1 MTDFYEYSRQLL
13 KKGGFN
19 LRSWSSYCPEVMERA
34 ERDGVAEKSV
44 KVKVLGL
51 RWDSENDNLRLLPVT
66 FSSIHQDSLTKR
78 MILSDSSK
86 VYDPIGFIS
95 PLLIN
100 AKALLQDIWRRSLVW
115 DDPVPK
121 DIKDRWVKISKE
133 TSQALDFDY
142 GRMTF
147 DYGLDSID
155 GCELHVFADASEKA
169 YGAVA
174 YLVRDTDSRLLM
186 SKSRVAPVKQLSIPQ
201 LELVAGVIASRLAK
215 FILDAIGTPKKLFA
229 WSDYQSVL
237 YRLQSDNPLKSFELN
252 RITEIKSQVPDAV
265 WGYCPSSENPADVLT
280 RGCTASELRCN
291 RLWWEGP
298 EWLRTGDH
306 PKWSAEST
314 LLNVQ
319 LPILEEV
326 GKNIEPEKIG
336 IDQIIDARDYSD
348 LNRLFRISAWVM
360 RFVDVVRGDQKNREE
375 NLRSSEIERAR
386 IEWIKASQRDEF
398 AAAREMMR
406 GRSQIKVDIVH
417 QLNLY
422 IDDDDV
428 IRCHGRIGNSD
439 LPFSTKFP
447 VLLPKTHR
455 LAQLVVRDAH
465 EGVFHLGINSTVTF
479 IRQSFW
485 ISCVRQ
491 LVKSMVRQCVAC
503 RKLSG
508 RPFKLPVEPPLPGAR
523 VADVP
528 AFFHTGID
536 FAGPFNVKMMSESQK
551 CYVCL
556 FTCSVSRGL
565 HLEVT
570 EDQSTESFTR
580 AFRRFVSRR
589 SLPKKVLTDNAATFK
604 KASEYVSKK
613 GVAWSFI
620 TKRAPWHGGF
630 WERLVG
636 IVKMVLKKVIGRA
649 HISFDDFRTVV
660 SEAEAIVNDRP
671 LTYSSTDINDEAPVT
686 PSQLMCG
693 HRLTTL
699 PHDFIT
705 PEELED
711 PDFQIQKNEADVRP
725 RRYINAIS

>member
-1 MTDFYEYSRQLL
+1 
-13 KKGGFN
+13 
-19 LRSWSSYCPEVMERA
+19 MERA

-78 MILSDSSK
+78 MILSDTSK

-115 DDPVPK
+115 DDPVPE
-121 DIKDRWVKISKE
+121 DIKDRWVKISTE

-147 DYGLDSID
+147 DYGLDSIE
-155 GCELHVFADASEKA
+155 GCELHVLADASEQA

-229 WSDYQSVL
+229 WSDNQSVL
-237 YRLQSDNPLKSFELN
+237 YRLQSDKSLKSFELN

-319 LPILEEV
+319 LPVLEEV

-386 IEWIKASQRDEF
+386 IEWIKAAPRDEF
-398 AAAREMMR
+398 AAAREMM
-406 GRSQIKVDIVH
+406 QI
-417 QLNLY
+417 
-422 IDDDDV
+422 
-428 IRCHGRIGNSD
+428 
-439 LPFSTKFP
+439 
-447 VLLPKTHR
+447 
-455 LAQLVVRDAH
+455 
-465 EGVFHLGINSTVTF
+465 
-479 IRQSFW
+479 
-485 ISCVRQ
+485 
-491 LVKSMVRQCVAC
+491 
-503 RKLSG
+503 
-508 RPFKLPVEPPLPGAR
+508 
-523 VADVP
+523 
-528 AFFHTGID
+528 
-536 FAGPFNVKMMSESQK
+536 
-551 CYVCL
+551 
-556 FTCSVSRGL
+556 
-565 HLEVT
+565 
-570 EDQSTESFTR
+570 
-580 AFRRFVSRR
+580 
-589 SLPKKVLTDNAATFK
+589 
-604 KASEYVSKK
+604 
-613 GVAWSFI
+613 
-620 TKRAPWHGGF
+620 
-630 WERLVG
+630 
-636 IVKMVLKKVIGRA
+636 
-649 HISFDDFRTVV
+649 
-660 SEAEAIVNDRP
+660 
-671 LTYSSTDINDEAPVT
+671 
-686 PSQLMCG
+686 
-693 HRLTTL
+693 
-699 PHDFIT
+699 
-705 PEELED
+705 
-711 PDFQIQKNEADVRP
+711 
-725 RRYINAIS
+725 